1 MVFAE
6 PGVARFDLGVGSP
19 PGVRGGVVVLCT
31 SVRLPL
37 FAGEGEVSIGVEL
50 RPCAFV
56 EGDTCNGPG
65 SVAVRWRDG
74 VCWRWAWI
82 WAIPVTRLAR
92 SRSFPFGVWWWEGVL
107 GAGTALG
114 LAGVEFVRVDPATLD
129 PRGAPR
135 LVLLMLLAVLM
146 AVASNLRGKLTG
158 GADMRFLVVPVGG
171 PEPDILNLLGFAATR
186 GTATGVSWG
195 AWAAGVE
202 RMASTME
209 AILEGLWM
217 RTVSEPLCSDAIEC
231 ARGLREAIQTLT
243 TLML

>member
-1 MVFAE
+1 M
-6 PGVARFDLGVGSP
+6 LG
-19 PGVRGGVVVLCT
+19 T
-31 SVRLPL
+31 
-37 FAGEGEVSIGVEL
+37 
-50 RPCAFV
+50 
-56 EGDTCNGPG
+56 
-65 SVAVRWRDG
+65 
-74 VCWRWAWI
+74 
-82 WAIPVTRLAR
+82 
-92 SRSFPFGVWWWEGVL
+92 
-107 GAGTALG
+107 GTALG
-114 LAGVEFVRVDPATLD
+114 LAGVEFVGVDPATLD

-171 PEPDILNLLGFAATR
+171 PEPDILNLLGFAVTR

-209 AILEGLWM
+209 VILEGLWM
-217 RTVSEPLCSDAIEC
+217 RTVSEPLCSDAVEC